1 MTKQRKR
8 CQHVNQSDTNE
19 ILNLLGGTGSVAA
32 ICQIRDGSVSG
43 WRKTGMPKSRYMF
56 LAERYKKLIKTRF
69 DSKPDLFV

>member
-1 MTKQRKR
+1 MTNPKKR
-8 CQHVNQSDTNE
+8 CQHVHQNYTNE
-19 ILNLLGGTGSVAA
+19 ILDLLGGTGSVAT

-56 LAERYKKLIKTRF
+56 LAERYKKLIKSRF